1 MNVSTDLLG
10 TFVAVCQE
18 QSFSK
23 AAKKVFKSQAA
34 VSIQIATLEERAGL
48 RFFDRGDRPLKL
60 TESGKLFLNFS
71 LEFLNKLEGLDRL
84 LKELASGISG
94 EVKVAAST
102 SVGTYLLLDLVANI
116 LKGSPKLKITM
127 SVQPWRQVCE
137 SVRSAEQDFG
147 IILTSKP
154 PEDLVAK
161 LLKRQPACVIAPP
174 GHALSGKKRVT
185 ALDLR
190 CVTFIAEEREGHSDS
205 MTDRFLKQNR
215 LSNVS
220 VALRV
225 KDNYE
230 AMKEAVR
237 AGLGVAVLPK
247 FIVERELH
255 DGIFCELNLRNRP
268 IYSTI
273 TLIQRTHQILSPGV
287 MTVKSVLEQNLST
300 SV

>member
-1 MNVSTDLLG
+1 MDLSTDLLK
-10 TFVAVCQE
+10 TFVAVCHE

-23 AAKKVFKSQAA
+23 AAKQVFKSQAA
-34 VSIQIATLEERAGL
+34 VSIQIATLEKRAGL
-48 RFFDRGDRPLKL
+48 WFFDRREQPLKL

-71 LEFLNKLEGLDRL
+71 VEFLNKLGLDRL

-94 EVKVAAST
+94 EVKIAAST
-102 SVGTYLLLDLVANI
+102 SVGTYLLPDLVAEI
-116 LKGSPKLKITM
+116 LKECPKLKITM

-137 SVRSAEQDFG
+137 SVRSADQDFG
-147 IILTSKP
+147 IILAHRPPHNFTSKP
-154 PEDLVAK
+154 
-161 LLKRQPACVIAPP
+161 LKKERACIIAPP

-185 ALDLR
+185 ARDLR
-190 CVTFIAEEREGHSDS
+190 CIAFIAEEREGHSDN
-205 MTDRFLKQNR
+205 MTDRFLRQNR

-220 VALRV
+220 VTLRV

-247 FIVERELH
+247 FVVKRELCN
-255 DGIFCELNLRNRP
+255 GTFCELNVRNSSLC
-268 IYSTI
+268 STI
-273 TLIQRTHQILSPGV
+273 TLIQRTHQTLRPSV
-287 MTVKSVLEQNLST
+287 VAVKSVLERNLST